1 MNTRYIFIA
10 VGILVCLAGT
20 GTAQNVSIDP
30 VTAPQQNTTGPVPP
44 PGVSPPEPWTLDASR
59 AENVLI
65 GVPAYIWHHGCGP
78 TAVGMVVGYYDG
90 MGYPDLIPGNTS
102 TQTTAV
108 NQAIASWD
116 NSSNPQHYEDYS
128 EPIESGQ
135 PAPLPDKSEP
145 PPGDEHVSNCIA
157 DFMETSWS
165 ARGNFYGWSWSS
177 DIGPAF
183 TDYVNLVAPMYT
195 PSWSPFWYGTGTWDL
210 LRNEIDAGRPLVFL
224 VDSSGDG
231 NTDHFVTVIGYRDSN
246 GYPEYACRDTWYPTV
261 RWARLREM
269 SSSYGWGVWGG
280 TTFTLSGGTPVP
292 ALSGFGIGILLV
304 LAGIGLIR
312 RKKI

>member
-1 MNTRYIFIA
+1 MVKYIIIFT
-10 VGILVCLAGT
+10 VLVLMSVPGM
-20 GTAQNVSIDP
+20 AQVPGSNGFR
-30 VTAPQQNTTGPVPP
+30 TPQQSTTGPAPP
-44 PGVSPPEPWTLDASR
+44 PGVSAPESWSPDPSR
-59 AENVLI
+59 AENVLT

-78 TAVGMVVGYYDG
+78 TAVGMVIGYYDSI
-90 MGYPDLIPGNTS
+90 GYPVLIPGNAS

-108 NQAIASWD
+108 NQAIASWY
-116 NSSNPQHYEDYS
+116 NASNPQHYEDYS
-128 EPIESGQ
+128 EPIDLGQ

-145 PPGDEHVSNCIA
+145 PVGDEHSSNSIA

-165 ARGNFYGWSWSS
+165 SRDNYYGWSWSS

-183 TDYVNLVAPMYT
+183 TGYVNYVTPIYT
-195 PSWSPFWYGTGTWDL
+195 ATENQFWYGTETWNL
-210 LRNEIDAGRPLVFL
+210 LRSEIDAGRPLVFL
-224 VDSSGDG
+224 VDSDGDG
-231 NTDHFVTVIGYRDSN
+231 NTDHFVTVIGYRDTN
-246 GYPEYACRDTWYPTV
+246 GYPEYACRDTWYTTV

-269 SSSYGWGVWGG
+269 STSYGWGVWGG

-312 RKKI
+312 RKNI